1 MVQVGT
7 FGEIKKTMRLLSKR
21 DSHIDM
27 EFVCGENQ
35 DIYLQAHR
43 FIISFGNQEILRELA
58 CTLDSVVKLCFP
70 DYLPI

>member
-1 MVQVGT
+1 MGSKMVQVGT

-43 FIISFGNQEILRELA
+43 FIIGAQSR
-58 CTLDSVVKLCFP
+58 
-70 DYLPI
+70 